1 MQPLIKITSEPIRM
15 VRFSQN
21 ARLVS
26 SDSIDMERRK
36 AVARQMSMRQ
46 SAGQGGISVEDIKRI
61 NHTFSKKQ
69 ASFQPAPGS
78 PAPQQTV
85 SRRPQPQPRP
95 QIQAQAPVSS
105 SMSEMTAAESAVVSE
120 AVPTA
125 VNMQSSASV
134 PDITLVTSS
143 SYTAQR
149 GSFEMRVAKG
159 ELTYLPPMVMTIVT
173 QRPSVHIEYLG
184 DVNYVP
190 PRHEIGRGVNLFT

>member
-1 MQPLIKITSEPIRM
+1 
-15 VRFSQN
+15 
-21 ARLVS
+21 
-26 SDSIDMERRK
+26 
-36 AVARQMSMRQ
+36 
-46 SAGQGGISVEDIKRI
+46 
-61 NHTFSKKQ
+61 
-69 ASFQPAPGS
+69 
-78 PAPQQTV
+78 
-85 SRRPQPQPRP
+85 
-95 QIQAQAPVSS
+95 
-105 SMSEMTAAESAVVSE
+105 MSEMTAAESAVASE

-184 DVNYVP
+184 DFNYVP